1 MALTALPSLTPEHTE
16 GLSLAPIPTSRPLKR
31 KRSLPT
37 TPPAAIED
45 PESANTL
52 ERAVHILSTEATA
65 LSHVTRLYQTDPAAK
80 HGLLSAVETVVNVNE
95 AGGKLVVCGVGK
107 SGLVGMK
114 TVATMKSLG
123 LGASFMHAGE
133 ALHGDLGDVRPVCYI
148 RLQTRTT
155 RIAKEQLADGLAFQN
170 DALLLITFSGRTPEL
185 LSLLPHIPSTIPIL
199 VLTSHTTPATCP
211 LLALRPDAILLP
223 GPIHESEEESFGV
236 AAPTTSTTVAMAIG
250 DMLALTAVDK
260 IHGERT
266 QKVFKRNHPGGAI
279 GARARTADAVVSAVV
294 DEGVG
299 TPESV

>member
-1 MALTALPSLTPEHTE
+1 MALTALPSPTPEHTE
-16 GLSLAPIPTSRPLKR
+16 GLSLAPIPTLRPLKR
-31 KRSLPT
+31 KRTLPT

-52 ERAVHILSTEATA
+52 ERAVHVLSTEATA
-65 LSHVTRLYQTDPAAK
+65 LSHVTRLYQTNPAAK

-133 ALHGDLGDVRPVCYI
+133 ALHGDLGDVRP
-148 RLQTRTT
+148 
-155 RIAKEQLADGLAFQN
+155 N
-170 DALLLITFSGRTPEL
+170 DALLLITFSGRTAEL
-185 LSLLPHIPSTIPIL
+185 LSLLPHIPSTTPIL
-199 VLTSHTTPATCP
+199 VLTSHTTPAMCP

-250 DMLALTAVDK
+250 DMLALTAVDR

-266 QKVFKRNHPGGAI
+266 RKVFKKNHPGGAI
-279 GARARTADAVVSAVV
+279 GARARTADPVMPAVV